1 MSITYRPPPTVAEFL
16 RSNSF
21 SNFIVGPVG
30 SGKTTGMLFRI
41 VKMAKEQRRSPDG
54 KRRFRAIIVRNTVQ
68 QLVDTSLRS
77 WLTWFPEGDAGTY
90 ERTNKIFHLRFDDV
104 EAEVWFRPLDT
115 PDDVRR
121 LLSVEA
127 NVICFDE
134 FREIS
139 PDIYNAAT
147 GRVGR
152 YPSKKDG
159 GPYKDDGTS
168 NFGVFGATNP
178 PDMETFWED
187 LLVNPPENCSVFFQ
201 PSGISPDAENLE
213 NLPDDYYE
221 NLCSGKSEDWISVYV
236 EGKFGKSLA
245 GQPVF
250 KSFVIDRHVAKKELK
265 PVKSEDRPLLIGMD
279 FGLNPSCTI
288 NQLDLKGRL
297 LTFACLTSDGMG
309 VTRFAQTLLKPLL
322 ANKFPGMKVLIIGDP
337 AGSQRSQTDER
348 SVFDILR
355 TEGFKVIPAKT
366 NSVVARVAAV
376 DRFLLRSIDGEPGHL
391 IDPSCKPLIN
401 ALRGGYR
408 YRMKKNGEIE
418 DSPEKNAASHI
429 ADAHQYACLHADA
442 SATGAVLEIPRREI
456 KKVPTA
462 GWT

>member
-1 MSITYRPPPTVAEFL
+1 VSLVYKPPPTVADFL
-16 RSNSF
+16 RSDKF
-21 SNFIVGPVG
+21 SNFIIGPVG

-41 VKMAKEQRRSPDG
+41 AKMAKEQKRGPDG
-54 KRRFRAIIVRNTVQ
+54 KRKFRAIIVRNTVQ

-77 WLTWFPEGDAGTY
+77 WLTWFPEGEAGSY

-127 NVICFDE
+127 NIICFDE

-159 GPYKDDGTS
+159 GPYKDDGTP

-178 PDMETFWED
+178 PDMDTFWED
-187 LLVNPPENCSVFFQ
+187 LLINPPDNCAVFFQ

-250 KSFVIDRHVAKKELK
+250 KSFNMDKHVAKTELR
-265 PVKSEDRPLLIGMD
+265 PLKSDDRPLLIGMD
-279 FGLNPSCTI
+279 FGLNPSATI
-288 NQLDLKGRL
+288 SQIDLKGRL
-297 LTFACLTSDGMG
+297 LTFAALSSDGMG

-322 ANKFPGMKVLIIGDP
+322 ANKFPGHKVLIIGDP
-337 AGSQRSQTDER
+337 AGSQRAQTDER

-355 TEGFKVIPAKT
+355 AEKFKVIPART

-391 IDPSCKPLIN
+391 IDPTCKLLIN

-408 YRMKKNGEIE
+408 YKMKRNGEME
-418 DSPEKNAASHI
+418 DSPEKNASSHI
-429 ADAHQYACLHADA
+429 ADAHQYACLHADG
-442 SATGAVLEIPRREI
+442 SATGVTLEAPRKEI
-456 KKVPTA
+456 KKIPSY